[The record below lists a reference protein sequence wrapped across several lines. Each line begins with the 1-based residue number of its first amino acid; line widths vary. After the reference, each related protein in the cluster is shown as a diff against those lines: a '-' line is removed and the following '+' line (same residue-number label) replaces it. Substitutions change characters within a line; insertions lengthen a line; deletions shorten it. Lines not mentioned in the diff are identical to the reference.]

1 MENLMSLSFPKP
13 TADGHGGMAMEHRR
27 EMQEIA
33 SQIAEQKIKERVPE
47 MARDI
52 YRKSL
57 DAVLRGLQY
66 DIETV
71 VNVAFDDGRDI
82 FTSSKAR
89 KIISDAI
96 YKEVLNELQRESFEV
111 RL

>member
-1 MENLMSLSFPKP
+1 MKNLMSLAYPKP
-13 TADGHGGMAMEHRR
+13 AADGHGGRAAEHRM

-33 SQIAEQKIKERVPE
+33 SQIAEQKIKEMVPQ
-47 MARDI
+47 MAQEI

-57 DAVLRGLQY
+57 GTVLRGLQY

-71 VNVAFDDGRDI
+71 VNIAFDDGRDI

-89 KIISDAI
+89 KIVSDAI
-96 YKEVLNELQRESFEV
+96 YKEILKGLEDLECKVSL
-111 RL
+111 